1 MKPSHVLLAM
11 LGGMLVTGLFGY
23 WLAGYTILKPE
34 ADAVSAS
41 YRRGM
46 LPEAQPVIVFWIED
60 NGVITGCSAIAT
72 SYAGVLPYSLVNAP
86 VNATPLEG
94 WFAWTPLDPM
104 KLEVLE

>member
-1 MKPSHVLLAM
+1 VKTSHVLLAM

-23 WLAGYTILKPE
+23 WLGIQQPEPE
-34 ADAVSAS
+34 AEAVSAS
-41 YRRGM
+41 YRRGS

-60 NGVITGCSAIAT
+60 NGIITGCSAIAT
-72 SYAGVLPYSLVNAP
+72 SHAGVLPYSLVNAP

>member
-1 MKPSHVLLAM
+1 VKPSTAIMSLASVM
-11 LGGMLVTGLFGY
+11 MISGMVGY
-23 WLAGYTILKPE
+23 WIGTHEIEPE

-41 YRRGM
+41 YRRGR
-46 LPEAQPVIVFWIED
+46 LPEGKPVIVFWIED

-72 SYAGVLPYSLVNAP
+72 SHAGVLPYSLVNAP

-94 WFAWTPLDPM
+94 WFAWTPLEPM